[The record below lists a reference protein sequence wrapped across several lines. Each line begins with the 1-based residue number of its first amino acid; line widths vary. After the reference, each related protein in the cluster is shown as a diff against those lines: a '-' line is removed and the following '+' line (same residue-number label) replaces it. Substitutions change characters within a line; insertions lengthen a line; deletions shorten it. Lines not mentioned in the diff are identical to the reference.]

1 MRREEGKKEREKVK
15 GRNGKERRE
24 GSWEETER
32 KKGGCAGGRRGRR
45 AKIGGQRM
53 RGGQK
58 VGPVLHKAVL
68 RGKYP
73 GNLSCRSLFSGL
85 LKSK

>member
-45 AKIGGQRM
+45 AKMGGQRM
-53 RGGQK
+53 RGG
-58 VGPVLHKAVL
+58 
-68 RGKYP
+68 
-73 GNLSCRSLFSGL
+73 
-85 LKSK
+85 

>member
-1 MRREEGKKEREKVK
+1 MRREEGKKERKKGK

-24 GSWEETER
+24 VSWEETER
-32 KKGGCAGGRRGRR
+32 KKGGCAGGRERRR
-45 AKIGGQRM
+45 AKMGVQRM

-68 RGKYP
+68 HGRYP
-73 GNLSCRSLFSGL
+73 GNLSCGSV
-85 LKSK
+85 